1 MKTFS
6 VEPIGVIRS
15 EIKNIEDAPLF
26 YTEGAPSRRRHHCP
40 HLAPSRSQGSA
51 KSPPQ
56 RGRISSAYR
65 SIFDSIT
72 RSSEPCGA
80 SPREG
85 LGNRSKSSAY
95 CCISRAR
102 RLRQLEF
109 PCIVVAPSMT
119 PKRAGDRIKTD
130 RRDAVKLARLLRA
143 GELKAIYIPEPTD
156 EAIRDLCRART
167 DAGDHL
173 RRSRYRLKA
182 LLLRHGYRYHGKS
195 AWSQAHMRYLREL
208 VLPDPAMK
216 VILED
221 YLMAIS
227 AAQERIQ
234 RCERAMIDRL
244 PSWRLKAAVDTLMAF
259 KGFQLLAAMI
269 TVSELGALQRFDHPR
284 QVMAYLGLV
293 PSESTSSEKRRQG
306 GITKSGSSHARWI
319 LIECAQHYA
328 APPKVS
334 KELSHRQS
342 GQPPEVIARAGRH
355 KTGSTP
361 ASCVWPQGAL
371 RATRSSSR
379 SPANSAPSSGRFCAT
394 RAVIC
399 KSMNIV
405 SKRPKGRIGRSRE
418 PRFPATTPLRGTT
431 TTLAYHTKIILSTTS
446 REQT

>member
-1 MKTFS
+1 MKN
-6 VEPIGVIRS
+6 ELYIGFDVH
-15 EIKNIEDAPLF
+15 K
-26 YTEGAPSRRRHHCP
+26 
-40 HLAPSRSQGSA
+40 
-51 KSPPQ
+51 
-56 RGRISSAYR
+56 
-65 SIFDSIT
+65 DSIT
-72 RSSEPCGA
+72 VALAQGGRGGEVRLYGTISNDLQAIEKLLRRLPKAHGGNPCMELCYEAGPCGF
-80 SPREG
+80 G
-85 LGNRSKSSAY
+85 
-95 CCISRAR
+95 IAR
-102 RLRQLEF
+102 RLRQLGV

-119 PKRAGDRIKTD
+119 PKRCGERIKTD

-167 DAGDHL
+167 DAVDDL

-221 YLMAIS
+221 YLMALS

-293 PSESTSSEKRRQG
+293 PSESTSSDKRRLG
-306 GITKSGSSHARWI
+306 GITKTGNSHARWI

-342 GQPPEVIARAGRH
+342 GQP
-355 KTGSTP
+355 
-361 ASCVWPQGAL
+361 L
-371 RATRSSSR
+371 R
-379 SPANSAPSSGRFCAT
+379 
-394 RAVIC
+394 
-399 KSMNIV
+399 
-405 SKRPKGRIGRSRE
+405 
-418 PRFPATTPLRGTT
+418 
-431 TTLAYHTKIILSTTS
+431 
-446 REQT
+446 